1 MSEKRLGIKQ
11 ATGKGFI
18 EVKIGG
24 VADFSQPTSVTRR
37 GRVQGGGDI
46 SPTITTTTG
55 VCKIMSQLIVS
66 KNENG
71 EVLSAFTTRIKE
83 EDFVESPKIEDY
95 LYKDFGVFKL
105 TERECGRLMAV
116 RDSDIDKMA
125 AVNCKTALYSQFG
138 NSIVVTVLMAI
149 FSQLNI
155 KGVIPWNNLN
165 QEQREELIERTTI

>member
-1 MSEKRLGIKQ
+1 
-11 ATGKGFI
+11 
-18 EVKIGG
+18 
-24 VADFSQPTSVTRR
+24 
-37 GRVQGGGDI
+37 
-46 SPTITTTTG
+46 
-55 VCKIMSQLIVS
+55 MSQLIVATD
-66 KNENG
+66 NNG
-71 EVLSAFTTRIKE
+71 KTLDVVTARQKD
-83 EDFVESPKIEDY
+83 EDFEETPKVEDY

-155 KGVIPWNNLN
+155 KGVTPWNDLD
-165 QEQREELIERTTI
+165 QAQREELIERTTV

>member
-1 MSEKRLGIKQ
+1 MRIGVKQ
-11 ATGKGFI
+11 ATEKGFI
-18 EVKIGG
+18 EVKVGG
-24 VADFSQPTSVTRR
+24 VADLSYPTSKLRR

-55 VCKIMSQLIVS
+55 VCKIMSQLIVTTDD
-66 KNENG
+66 NG
-71 EVLSAFTTRIKE
+71 KTLGAFTTRQKD
-83 EDFVESPKIEDY
+83 EDFEETPKVEDY

-155 KGVIPWNNLN
+155 KGVTPWNELT
-165 QEQREELIERTTI
+165 QDQREEMVKRTL